1 MRYRV
6 DWIQFVAALVT
17 LAAFAAALVACV
29 TMYLPWPVT
38 VPALTLA
45 AIASCVWQH
54 RYEINSKEED
64 RDL

>member
-17 LAAFAAALVACV
+17 IAAFTAALVACV

-54 RYEINSKEED
+54 RYEANKHEGKDS
-64 RDL
+64 